1 MKLAILLKTM
11 CAVMALAALPV
22 PSIAQ
27 TDWPNKAVKIIVS
40 FPPGGSS
47 DVVARQIAQHLSSV
61 FGQQFIVEN
70 RSGAGG
76 NIGTD
81 AVAKAA
87 PDGYTLGN
95 STSGPLANNK
105 LLYKSMPF
113 DAQKDLTPVAL
124 VGEIPLVIAANPAIK
139 AKNLKE
145 FVALG
150 KVGGSAFSVGHP
162 GNGTIGHLAMES
174 LKALSGVNL
183 QMVPY
188 KGDAPA
194 MTDLLGGQIELAG
207 APVTAFIPNIQ
218 AGKIRALAV
227 TSRKRF
233 PGLPEVPTA
242 IEQGIDLEATVWNAV
257 VGPAGLPKAIVT
269 RLNAEI
275 NRYTNSPEGRAKLAL
290 FALVPAN
297 TSPEGLGTLMSNEP
311 AKWKAIVESSKISLE

>member
-47 DVVARQIAQHLSSV
+47 DVVARQIAQHLGSV

-124 VGEIPLVIAANPAIK
+124 VGEIPLVIAANPAVK
-139 AKNLKE
+139 ARNLKE

-150 KVGGSAFSVGHP
+150 KAGGAFSVGHP

-218 AGKIRALAV
+218 AGKLRALAV
-227 TSRKRF
+227 TSKYRC
-233 PGLPEVPTA
+233 PGLPNVPTA

-257 VGPAGLPKAIVT
+257 VGPAGLPKGIVT
-269 RLNAEI
+269 KLNTEI

-297 TSPEGLGTLMSNEP
+297 SSPEGLGTLMSNEP
-311 AKWKAIVESSKISLE
+311 TKWKAIVESSKISLE